1 MKGPIETK
9 MAGRRAYLDYNA
21 SAPLL
26 TAARTAMIAALDVA
40 ANPSSVHAEGRAARR
55 LIENA
60 RRDVAT
66 LVNASAEHVVF
77 TSGATEAASTLL
89 TPDWQMG
96 RGTIRMSR
104 LYVCEADH
112 PCVLNGGRFP
122 AAQVT
127 RIGVDTDGIVRLD
140 ALAVALGRH
149 DKADGLPLVAI
160 HAANNE
166 TGIIQPVERIAEI
179 VKAAGGILIIDAVQA
194 AGRIPLD
201 LSVGYADYL
210 ILSSHKIGGPKG
222 VGAIIAASDL
232 MMPRPLLVGGGQEK
246 GHRGGTE
253 NQSAIAGF
261 GAAAREALIGLKSI
275 DAVGRR
281 RDEIEAIVKT
291 LMPDAEIFG
300 TGAPRLANTTF
311 FAIAGTKAET
321 AQIAFDLAGVALSAG
336 SACSSGKVGPS
347 HVLKAMGHS
356 DSLGA
361 LRVSIGHATS
371 AEDVE
376 LFRKALSGIASRQ
389 AGKEAAG
396 REKAA

>member
-1 MKGPIETK
+1 
-9 MAGRRAYLDYNA
+9 MAGTRAYLDYNA

-26 TAARTAMIAALDVA
+26 AAARAATVAALDAA

-60 RRDVAT
+60 RRDVAA
-66 LVNASAEHVVF
+66 LVNAKAEHVVF

-89 TPDWQMG
+89 TPDWRMG
-96 RGTIRMSR
+96 RGTVRMSR

-127 RIGVDTDGIVRLD
+127 RIGVDANGVVRLD
-140 ALAVALGRH
+140 ALEAALAAH
-149 DKADGLPLVAI
+149 DKADGLPLMAI

-166 TGIIQPVERIAEI
+166 TGVIQPVDRIAEI
-179 VKAAGGILIIDAVQA
+179 VKAAGGILVIDAVQA

-201 LSVGYADYL
+201 MSAGYADYL

-222 VGAIIAASDL
+222 VGAIVAASDL
-232 MMPRPLLVGGGQEK
+232 MMPGPLIAGGGQEK

-253 NQSAIAGF
+253 NPAAIAGF
-261 GAAAREALIGLKSI
+261 GAAAREALTGLKNI

-291 LMPDAEIFG
+291 LVPDAEIFG
-300 TGAPRLANTTF
+300 TVAPRLANTTF
-311 FAIAGTKAET
+311 FAIAGIKAET

-371 AEDVE
+371 AEDIE
-376 LFRKALSGIASRQ
+376 LFRAALADIASRQ
-389 AGKEAAG
+389 AGREKAD

>member
-1 MKGPIETK
+1 
-9 MAGRRAYLDYNA
+9 MAATRAYLDYNA

-26 TAARTAMIAALDVA
+26 AVARAAMIAALDIA

-60 RRDVAT
+60 RRDVAA
-66 LVNASAEHVVF
+66 LVGAKPEHVVF

-89 TPDWQMG
+89 TPNWQMG
-96 RGTIRMSR
+96 RGAIRMSH
-104 LYVCEADH
+104 LYVCAADH
-112 PCVLNGGRFP
+112 PCLLNGGRFP
-122 AAQVT
+122 ADGVT
-127 RIGVDTDGIVRLD
+127 RIGVDADGIADLD
-140 ALAVALGRH
+140 ALAAALSAH

-166 TGIIQPVERIAEI
+166 TGVIQPVGRIAEI

-194 AGRIPLD
+194 VGRIPLD
-201 LSVGYADYL
+201 MSAGYADYL
-210 ILSSHKIGGPKG
+210 IVSSHKIGGPKG
-222 VGAIIAASDL
+222 VGAIVAAADL
-232 MMPRPLLVGGGQEK
+232 MMPKPLINGGGQEK

-253 NQSAIAGF
+253 NLAGIVGF
-261 GAAAREALIGLKSI
+261 GTAAREALAGLQSI

-281 RDEIEAIVKT
+281 RDEVEAILKMLV
-291 LMPDAEIFG
+291 PDAEIFG

-311 FAIAGTKAET
+311 FAIAGIKAET

-347 HVLKAMGHS
+347 HVLKAMGYG

-371 AEDVE
+371 AGDIEM
-376 LFRKALSGIASRQ
+376 FRTALTAIAARR
-389 AGKEAAG
+389 ANREEAA
-396 REKAA
+396 